1 MTDQHAK
8 AQAFKVPRYH
18 VVWPDGRTYVD
29 ANTQLKAFPI
39 HTAEAIARLIS
50 GKVADRDATV

>member
-18 VVWPDGRTYVD
+18 VVWPDGRTYKSES
-29 ANTQLKAFPI
+29 TQATAFPI
-39 HTAEAIARLIS
+39 HTAESIARLIK
-50 GKVADRDATV
+50 GKVTDRDATV